1 MNEDIEGF
9 KEEDAELLGIK
20 TMKSA
25 DEYSAILL
33 NDGTLH
39 SWGKNDRG
47 QMGTGAGVGIEM
59 VECENM
65 PTQVDLKDENDEP
78 QLVKEMALG
87 QNTMMI
93 QDTNN
98 QIYLTGL
105 KLHYTPKKLL
115 FDPSILDVNNVK
127 LLACG
132 RKHYICV
139 TNDNNFHVWGDVFKG
154 ATDVDNFTEGFD
166 LHYGDEMFEQGNILD
181 LECRYGTFGALVKH

>member
-1 MNEDIEGF
+1 MLGNGSNAHALAPIINEDIEGF

-78 QLVKEMALG
+78 QLVKKMTLG

-105 KLHYTPKKLL
+105 KLHYTPKKLQ

-127 LLACG
+127 LLA
-132 RKHYICV
+132 
-139 TNDNNFHVWGDVFKG
+139 
-154 ATDVDNFTEGFD
+154 
-166 LHYGDEMFEQGNILD
+166 
-181 LECRYGTFGALVKH
+181 